1 MSKTIKVFNCSP
13 LKGWEYKDDRKL
25 FKYVDSKVKLS
36 GLLQVQSLIGL
47 FNHLAKKEKSLQSQ
61 GIANI
66 RKQTVQTTHSRLSII
81 WALHP
86 LNNTVLDIFGRE
98 FDADL
103 KLLNSVDKLG
113 TVVSEVS
120 SFVDK
125 RLQILSLNFY
135 SCTWESF

>member
-1 MSKTIKVFNCSP
+1 MSKEIKVFNSLP

-66 RKQTVQTTHSRLSII
+66 RKQRVQTPYSRLWS
-81 WALHP
+81 L
-86 LNNTVLDIFGRE
+86 IFYG
-98 FDADL
+98 
-103 KLLNSVDKLG
+103 
-113 TVVSEVS
+113 
-120 SFVDK
+120 
-125 RLQILSLNFY
+125 
-135 SCTWESF
+135 